1 MKKYLAGFI
10 VGIIVALGVTA
21 FADDVSNLIAQKAT
35 FQVFVNGEIL
45 ESDKPVAVINGSTYL
60 PLKATGEALGVD
72 VEWNSKD
79 RRVEIGEV
87 NEDVTNKNIETEVIE
102 STPVPTQA
110 KTTQNNIVSSSKIIC
125 NWYYYKSNIL
135 PEIVGKFPMVTKDN
149 ENYLSLSLFG
159 QNNIIY
165 PEEWPKDGIFSVKLP
180 EKDPVQLL
188 ENNSLKYEGRIYVK
202 LSAVGL
208 KARIDGETAY
218 LEWLK

>member
-10 VGIIVALGVTA
+10 VGIMVTLGVTA
-21 FADDVSNLIAQKAT
+21 FADEVTNLIAQKAT
-35 FQVFVNGEIL
+35 FDVYVAGGKF
-45 ESDKPVAVINGSTYL
+45 ESDKPIAVIDGSTYL
-60 PLKATGEALGVD
+60 PLKATGEALGVN

-87 NEDVTNKNIETEVIE
+87 DEDVTNKNIETEVVE
-102 STPVPTQA
+102 STPVPTQV

-125 NWYYYKSNIL
+125 NWYYHKSNIL

-165 PEEWPKDGIFSVKLP
+165 PKKWPKDGIFSVKLP
-180 EKDPVQLL
+180 EKNPVQLL

-202 LSAVGL
+202 LSSVGL
-208 KARIDGETAY
+208 EARIEGDTAY